1 MTLAV
6 EEVFSSV
13 RGPVGNKVDLIP
25 KAILGTESKWYFC
38 LGHTDRHVN
47 ISRKSIGRTCQLQPK
62 EILGLDVLLISLS
75 LKKQVSGGR

>member
-25 KAILGTESKWYFC
+25 KAILGTDSKWYFF
-38 LGHTDRHVN
+38 LVILIVTS
-47 ISRKSIGRTCQLQPK
+47 ISVGKVLVVLANSNRRKFLVSTCF
-62 EILGLDVLLISLS
+62 
-75 LKKQVSGGR
+75 